1 MLHLLTFKRNIENE
15 KLISTLFLFIGLLAF
30 AQAGIKF
37 DEGNFSSLLAKA
49 KKKINLFFWTLMP
62 AGATL

>member
-1 MLHLLTFKRNIENE
+1 MK

-37 DEGNFSSLLAKA
+37 DDGNFSSLLAKA
-49 KKKINLFFWTLMP
+49 KKENKLIFWTLMP
-62 AGATL
+62 AGVVHVN

>member
-1 MLHLLTFKRNIENE
+1 MK

-37 DEGNFSSLLAKA
+37 DDGNFSSLLAKA
-49 KKKINLFFWTLMP
+49 KKKISLFFWTLMP
-62 AGATL
+62 AGVVHVN

>member
-1 MLHLLTFKRNIENE
+1 MK

-49 KKKINLFFWTLMP
+49 KKKKINLFFWMLMP
-62 AGATL
+62 AGVVHVS